1 MSRAESPPA
10 ACSPEGLSQML
21 PLPMDRRRGQMN
33 EIIRGAVI
41 AVALLSLSAGSVHAA
56 TWTVLGKT
64 SQIKN
69 PSTDASKRKVSGQA
83 LERGSHDG
91 LVGDPTVNGATLEV
105 IANGGTPSDQTFAL
119 PKEGWS
125 KIGTVGFQY
134 SNRSS
139 PGAVKKAKIKLTPS
153 GIFQIRVLVLGKG
166 GPVSLV
172 PPNPGSDGGFILTLT
187 MGDSYCVAFGGV
199 AGGSALKNDGKLWSV
214 RRPTGEACPAPAATT
229 TTTTT
234 LPHFRLSVTDVGS
247 GVVTAAATAR
257 KTTRPRPWSPCRP
270 WRARGTP
277 SGAGAARA
285 AAPAAA
291 W

>member
-1 MSRAESPPA
+1 
-10 ACSPEGLSQML
+10 
-21 PLPMDRRRGQMN
+21 MN

-64 SQIKN
+64 FQIKN

-83 LERGSHDG
+83 LERGSNDG

-134 SNRSS
+134 SSRNS

-153 GIFQIRVLVLGKG
+153 GTFQIRVLVLGKG
-166 GPVSLV
+166 GPVSVV

-199 AGGSALKNDGKLWSV
+199 AGGTTREDDNRRWYVTRPSA
-214 RRPTGEACPAPAATT
+214 EACPAPSCPPAQ
-229 TTTTT
+229 
-234 LPHFRLSVTDVGS
+234 P
-247 GVVTAAATAR
+247 
-257 KTTRPRPWSPCRP
+257 
-270 WRARGTP
+270 
-277 SGAGAARA
+277 ARA
-285 AAPAAA
+285 PAGHLALPGPA
-291 W
+291 GRAGPTYWARRR